1 MCRAVRRSDTVA
13 TMSDSG
19 AGDKEA
25 NKTRFEIPPPSRP
38 PPRPPPPPVESEAKT
53 ARFASLQIPEY
64 RMLWWGGMFI
74 FLASQTQQIARGWL
88 AYDLTGSNA
97 ALGGVLFAFGVTS
110 LVAIPTSGVLADRIG
125 KRSILMFAQSAMTTA
140 AFLIAVAIS
149 TGTIQYWMLVA
160 AGGVQGLGMSLL
172 GPSRLAMTADL
183 VERDSLTNAILLS
196 NASVQMTRVLGPA
209 VGGILIGIAVIGVGG
224 VYYVGATLS
233 ALSVVATVK
242 LPAGA
247 PKYRSRRSAIGD
259 LTDGFAYVRERPELA
274 RLLVV
279 SLLIVM
285 FGFPHIT
292 FLPGL
297 VEDIY
302 ELDAWAFALLTTSAA
317 IGAVIASISLASVK
331 QSRLPS
337 LQIQAAIVF
346 GISLILFAVVP
357 QYWAAVVAIVFVGGG
372 SAAFQALNNS
382 LALTIADV
390 EYHGRVQSLI
400 MLSFTGFGLAS
411 LPFGKLADIYGI
423 RPIMSL
429 MGVLVL
435 ISMGFGVLWR
445 NRIAPTET
453 PSL

>member
-1 MCRAVRRSDTVA
+1 
-13 TMSDSG
+13 MSESG
-19 AGDKEA
+19 TGDEEA
-25 NKTRFEIPPPSRP
+25 SETHFEIPPPP
-38 PPRPPPPPVESEAKT
+38 PQPVESNTHT

-64 RMLWWGGMFI
+64 RLLWWGGMFI

-88 AYDLTGSNA
+88 AYDLTGSNT
-97 ALGGVLFAFGVTS
+97 ALGGVVFAFGVTS
-110 LVAIPTSGVLADRIG
+110 LVAIPAGGVLADRIG
-125 KRSILMFAQSAMTTA
+125 KRSILVFAQSTMTA
-140 AFLIAVAIS
+140 AALGVAVAIS
-149 TGTIQYWMLVA
+149 TGAIQYWMLVV

-172 GPSRLAMTADL
+172 GPARLAMTADL

-209 VGGILIGIAVIGVGG
+209 VGGVLIGIAVIGVGG

-247 PKYRSRRSAIGD
+247 PRYRSRLSAFDD
-259 LTDGFAYVRERPELA
+259 LIAGFAYVRKHRELA

-285 FGFPHIT
+285 LGFPHIT

-302 ELDAWAFALLTTSAA
+302 ELDAWALGLLTTAAA
-317 IGAVIASISLASVK
+317 IGAVTASVALAGAK
-331 QSRLPS
+331 PSRLPS
-337 LQIQAAIVF
+337 LQVRAAVVF
-346 GISLILFAVVP
+346 GVSLIVFAVVP
-357 QYWAAVVAIVFVGGG
+357 QYWSAVVVIVFVGGG

-411 LPFGKLADIYGI
+411 LPFGKLADVYGI

-429 MGVLVL
+429 MGSLVLV
-435 ISMGFGVLWR
+435 SMGLGVLWKR
-445 NRIAPTET
+445 RITPAEP

>member
-1 MCRAVRRSDTVA
+1 
-13 TMSDSG
+13 
-19 AGDKEA
+19 
-25 NKTRFEIPPPSRP
+25 
-38 PPRPPPPPVESEAKT
+38 
-53 ARFASLQIPEY
+53 
-64 RMLWWGGMFI
+64 MFI

-88 AYDLTGSNA
+88 AYDLTGSNT
-97 ALGGVLFAFGVTS
+97 ALGGVVFAFGVTS
-110 LVAIPTSGVLADRIG
+110 LVAIPASGVLADRIG
-125 KRSILMFAQSAMTTA
+125 KRSILMFAQSAMTAA
-140 AFLIAVAIS
+140 AFGIAVAIS
-149 TGTIQYWMLVA
+149 TGAIQYWMLVA

-242 LPAGA
+242 LPAGT
-247 PKYRSRRSAIGD
+247 PKYRSRRSAFGD
-259 LTDGFAYVRERPELA
+259 LADGFAYVRARPELA

-297 VEDIY
+297 VEDVY
-302 ELDAWAFALLTTSAA
+302 GLDAWALGLLTTSAA

-337 LQIQAAIVF
+337 LQIKAAIVF
-346 GISLILFAVVP
+346 GISLIPLR
-357 QYWAAVVAIVFVGGG
+357 GG
-372 SAAFQALNNS
+372 SAVLGCGRRDCVCGRGFRGVSGAQQFFGAHHRRCRIPRTGPEPDHVELHRFRARLAPLRQTGRHLWHPPDHVAHGCAGAHLDGLRRALAQPYRPDRN
-382 LALTIADV
+382 
-390 EYHGRVQSLI
+390 
-400 MLSFTGFGLAS
+400 
-411 LPFGKLADIYGI
+411 PFAVI
-423 RPIMSL
+423 
-429 MGVLVL
+429 VLR
-435 ISMGFGVLWR
+435 SDWS
-445 NRIAPTET
+445 NR
-453 PSL
+453 

>member
-1 MCRAVRRSDTVA
+1 
-13 TMSDSG
+13 MSDFG
-19 AGDKEA
+19 TGDEEA
-25 NKTRFEIPPPSRP
+25 NGTRFETQP
-38 PPRPPPPPVESEAKT
+38 PPPPPVEPETPT
-53 ARFASLQIPEY
+53 ARFESLHVPEF
-64 RMLWWGGMFI
+64 RLLWWGGVLI

-88 AYDLTGSNA
+88 AYDLTGSNT
-97 ALGGVLFAFGVTS
+97 ALGGVVFAFGVTS
-110 LVAIPTSGVLADRIG
+110 LVAIPAGGVLADRIG
-125 KRSILMFAQSAMTTA
+125 KRSILMFAQSTMTA
-140 AFLIAVAIS
+140 AAFGIAVAIS
-149 TGTIQYWMLVA
+149 TGVIQYWMLVV
-160 AGGVQGLGMSLL
+160 AGGVQGLSMSLL
-172 GPSRLAMTADL
+172 GPARLAMTADL

-224 VYYVGATLS
+224 VYYAGATLS

-242 LPAGA
+242 LPSGA
-247 PKYRSRRSAIGD
+247 PRYRSQRSAIGD
-259 LTDGFAYVRERPELA
+259 LADGLAYVRENRELA

-297 VEDIY
+297 VEDIF
-302 ELDAWAFALLTTSAA
+302 ELDAWALGLLTTSGAA
-317 IGAVIASISLASVK
+317 GAVIASVALASAK

-337 LQIQAAIVF
+337 LQIQAAVLF
-346 GISLILFAVVP
+346 GVSLIVFAVVP
-357 QYWAAVVAIVFVGGG
+357 QFWAAVVVMVIVGGA

-382 LALTIADV
+382 LALTITDV

-423 RPIMSL
+423 RPTMSL

-435 ISMGFGVLWR
+435 VSMGFGMLWR
-445 NRIAPTET
+445 RRIAPLEA
-453 PSL
+453 PAL

>member
-1 MCRAVRRSDTVA
+1 
-13 TMSDSG
+13 MSESG
-19 AGDKEA
+19 TGDGEA
-25 NKTRFEIPPPSRP
+25 NRARSETPT
-38 PPRPPPPPVESEAKT
+38 PPPPPAQAGPRA

-64 RMLWWGGMFI
+64 RLLWWGGMFV

-97 ALGGVLFAFGVTS
+97 ALGGGVFAFGVTS
-110 LVAIPTSGVLADRIG
+110 LVAIPAGGVLADRIG
-125 KRSILMFAQSAMTTA
+125 KRSILMFAQSTMTA
-140 AFLIAVAIS
+140 AALGVAVAIS
-149 TGTIQYWMLVA
+149 TGAIQYWMLVV

-172 GPSRLAMTADL
+172 GPARLAMTADL

-209 VGGILIGIAVIGVGG
+209 VGGILIGIAVVGVGG

-247 PKYRSRRSAIGD
+247 PRYRSRLSAFDD
-259 LTDGFAYVRERPELA
+259 LIAGFAYVRGHRELA

-285 FGFPHIT
+285 LGFPHIT

-302 ELDAWAFALLTTSAA
+302 ELDAWALGLLTTSGAV
-317 IGAVIASISLASVK
+317 GAVIASVALASAK
-331 QSRLPS
+331 PSRLPS
-337 LQIQAAIVF
+337 LQVRAAVVF
-346 GISLILFAVVP
+346 GVSLIAFAVVP
-357 QYWAAVVAIVFVGGG
+357 QYWLAVVVMVLVGGG

-429 MGVLVL
+429 MGSLVLV
-435 ISMGFGVLWR
+435 SMGLGVLWKR
-445 NRIAPTET
+445 RITPAEP

>member
-1 MCRAVRRSDTVA
+1 MCSEGHASGTVA
-13 TMSDSG
+13 TMSESG
-19 AGDKEA
+19 VGDG
-25 NKTRFEIPPPSRP
+25 
-38 PPRPPPPPVESEAKT
+38 EAKPS
-53 ARFASLQIPEY
+53 RFASLQIPEY
-64 RMLWWGGMFI
+64 RFLWWGGMFI

-97 ALGGVLFAFGVTS
+97 ALGGVVFAFGVTS
-110 LVAIPTSGVLADRIG
+110 LVAIPASGVLADRIG
-125 KRSILMFAQSAMTTA
+125 KRSILIFAQSTMTA
-140 AFLIAVAIS
+140 AAFGIAVAIS
-149 TGTIQYWMLVA
+149 TGAIQYWMLVV

-196 NASVQMTRVLGPA
+196 NASIQMTRVLGPA
-209 VGGILIGIAVIGVGG
+209 IGGTLIGIAVIGVGG

-233 ALSVVATVK
+233 VLSVVATVK

-247 PKYRSRRSAIGD
+247 PRYRSRLSAVDD
-259 LTDGFAYVRERPELA
+259 LIDGLAYVRQNRELA

-285 FGFPHIT
+285 LGFPHIT

-297 VEDIY
+297 VEDVF
-302 ELDAWAFALLTTSAA
+302 ELDARALGLLTSAGA
-317 IGAVIASISLASVK
+317 VGAVIASVGLAGAK
-331 QSRLPS
+331 QSRLPT
-337 LQIQAAIVF
+337 LQVQAAIAF
-346 GISLILFAVVP
+346 GVSLIAFATAP
-357 QYWAAVVAIVFVGGG
+357 QYWMAVVVMVVVGGG

-411 LPFGKLADIYGI
+411 LPFGQLADVYGI

-435 ISMGFGVLWR
+435 ISMGFGMLWR
-445 NRIAPTET
+445 RRIGPTKA

>member
-1 MCRAVRRSDTVA
+1 
-13 TMSDSG
+13 
-19 AGDKEA
+19 
-25 NKTRFEIPPPSRP
+25 
-38 PPRPPPPPVESEAKT
+38 
-53 ARFASLQIPEY
+53 
-64 RMLWWGGMFI
+64 MFI

-88 AYDLTGSNA
+88 AYDLTGSNT
-97 ALGGVLFAFGVTS
+97 ALGGVVFAFGVTS
-110 LVAIPTSGVLADRIG
+110 LVAIPAGGVLADRIG
-125 KRSILMFAQSAMTTA
+125 KRSILMFAQSTMTA
-140 AFLIAVAIS
+140 AALGVAVAIS
-149 TGTIQYWMLVA
+149 TGAIQYWMLVV

-247 PKYRSRRSAIGD
+247 PRYRSRLSVFDD
-259 LTDGFAYVRERPELA
+259 LIAGFAYVRKHRELA

-285 FGFPHIT
+285 LGFPHIT

-302 ELDAWAFALLTTSAA
+302 ELDAWALGLLTTAGA
-317 IGAVIASISLASVK
+317 VGAVIASVGFASVK
-331 QSRLPS
+331 QSRLPA

-346 GISLILFAVVP
+346 GVSLIAFAVVP
-357 QYWAAVVAIVFVGGG
+357 QYWAAVVVMVLVGGG
-372 SAAFQALNNS
+372 SAGFQALNNS

-411 LPFGKLADIYGI
+411 LPFGKLADVYGI

-435 ISMGFGVLWR
+435 ISMGFGMLWKR
-445 NRIAPTET
+445 RITPTEP

>member
-1 MCRAVRRSDTVA
+1 
-13 TMSDSG
+13 
-19 AGDKEA
+19 
-25 NKTRFEIPPPSRP
+25 
-38 PPRPPPPPVESEAKT
+38 
-53 ARFASLQIPEY
+53 
-64 RMLWWGGMFI
+64 MFI

-88 AYDLTGSNA
+88 AYELTGSNA
-97 ALGGVLFAFGVTS
+97 ALGGVVFAFGVTS
-110 LVAIPTSGVLADRIG
+110 LVAIPASGVLADRIG
-125 KRSILMFAQSAMTTA
+125 KRSILIFAQSTMTA
-140 AFLIAVAIS
+140 AAFGIAIAIS
-149 TGTIQYWMLVA
+149 TGAIQYWMLVV

-196 NASVQMTRVLGPA
+196 NASIQMTRVLGPA
-209 VGGILIGIAVIGVGG
+209 IGGILIGIAVIGVGG

-233 ALSVVATVK
+233 VLSVIATVK

-247 PKYRSRRSAIGD
+247 PRYRSRLSAFDD
-259 LTDGFAYVRERPELA
+259 LIDGFAYVRQNRELA
-274 RLLVV
+274 RLLVI

-285 FGFPHIT
+285 LGFPHIT

-297 VEDIY
+297 VEDIF
-302 ELDAWAFALLTTSAA
+302 ELDAWALGLLTTAGAA
-317 IGAVIASISLASVK
+317 GAVIASVGLASAK
-331 QSRLPS
+331 QSRLPA
-337 LQIQAAIVF
+337 LQIQAAVVF
-346 GISLILFAVVP
+346 GVSLVAFAVAP
-357 QYWAAVVAIVFVGGG
+357 QYWMAVVVMVVVGGS

-423 RPIMSL
+423 RPMMSL

-435 ISMGFGVLWR
+435 ISMGFGMLWR
-445 NRIAPTET
+445 RRIGPTKT
-453 PSL
+453 LSL